1 MGILIGF
8 YIRKLLFC
16 AAWRVIVT
24 GRQQGCGSWLILAI
38 LESGFT
44 IVRSP
49 YFLMEETM
57 RRLLRGVDDIASTE
71 DLLPLS
77 KAHFRRM
84 LNRLKNKH
92 TASQIAA
99 RHQQVFQHRELR
111 RMNNI
116 TVAKAAAAEPAL
128 PQRSHAEFC
137 SEFPDLSNEYLS
149 LMNVDTQRAD
159 IELQQR
165 KEDLQ
170 DDIRLL
176 TEAAQH
182 LRAEKVASCHRHPPD
197 NRHQDQEAPL
207 LPPKQTQTNSAVN
220 MNKCINLSLDSM
232 LTPSTTT
239 MEPESSSASPPMSS
253 ASGQHVRFNE
263 DIDVAALQAA
273 NVTLTASNVR
283 YQTAAAQ
290 QEALV
295 QVSNVTA
302 YGHDTANQ
310 TSALSDPQASA
321 TPTTMRKRRSP
332 TGFKLGFKRK
342 K

>member
-24 GRQQGCGSWLILAI
+24 GRQQGCGSWIILAI

-77 KAHFRRM
+77 KAHFRCM

-92 TASQIAA
+92 TATQIAA

-182 LRAEKVASCHRHPPD
+182 LRAEKVASCHIHPPD
-197 NRHQDQEAPL
+197 ETPGSGGAP
-207 LPPKQTQTNSAVN
+207 
-220 MNKCINLSLDSM
+220 
-232 LTPSTTT
+232 PSTKTN
-239 MEPESSSASPPMSS
+239 PDKLSC
-253 ASGQHVRFNE
+253 QHEQMHQPLIGLHAYPIHDNHGARELFS
-263 DIDVAALQAA
+263 IS
-273 NVTLTASNVR
+273 SNV
-283 YQTAAAQ
+283 
-290 QEALV
+290 
-295 QVSNVTA
+295 
-302 YGHDTANQ
+302 
-310 TSALSDPQASA
+310 LSIGSTCSFQ
-321 TPTTMRKRRSP
+321 
-332 TGFKLGFKRK
+332 
-342 K
+342 